1 MQNPRA
7 MLGAR
12 RRELPEVE
20 KSLITDEHRA
30 TIGVKSEGHKV
41 VVSGDDARRMRDLLG
56 DTDPRYQDG
65 TGIAPPYVLAAID
78 PGIPRHMMPRVLP
91 GGLLTQMEWK
101 FHRPFRIGEELILE
115 HSVIDIRDRLGGR
128 YGYSVIVMIQS
139 SYTGKDGDLVAESL
153 RTLTQFDPGS
163 AKDNT

>member
-1 MQNPRA
+1 
-7 MLGAR
+7 MLQTR
-12 RRELPEVE
+12 RLELSEVE

-30 TIGVKSEGHKV
+30 TIGVKSEGRKV
-41 VVSGDDARRMRDLLG
+41 EISAADASRMRDLLG

-78 PGIPRHMMPRVLP
+78 PGIPRHMMPSVLP

-101 FHRPFRIGEELILE
+101 FHRPFRLGEQLLLE

-139 SYTGKDGDLVAESL
+139 TYTGEDGDLVAESL
-153 RTLTQFDPGS
+153 RTLTQFDPGK
-163 AKDNT
+163 ARDNS